1 MLLTLGDTSSNC
13 CGLDMKYECGRRD
26 RQWGNV
32 KERDGVF
39 NLGVDWRILLKLIIK
54 K

>member
-1 MLLTLGDTSSNC
+1 VLLTLGDTSSNC
-13 CGLDMKYECGRRD
+13 CGLGMKYECGRRD

-32 KERDGVF
+32 KERDSVF
-39 NLGVDWRILLKLIIK
+39 NLGVDWRILLKWIIK